1 MGAISV
7 IILNEMTGL
16 DLPSSAQW
24 EFHQEAAPIH
34 ICAPHEDLQAKTGGK
49 DTKNRQSRCQTNQQT
64 PLKQKQATLY
74 LPISRQR
81 KDFPLSLAWSEIYRS
96 GKEPLGCTCAQE
108 KKNKGKNSKGLWQA
122 VRRAK
127 PFTWRCSVTCT
138 CKLSCPPKHSG
149 SQCSLKTN
157 SGGIWLKCSKL
168 FRSVT
173 TLTSGAE
180 IRCWRF
186 ECCGVFARWED
197 RWELTLKRDQRG
209 TLLLS
214 QGASWGLV
222 WPHHAPCCAQR
233 WKENNMSMSA
243 SKRNKNKLKTKVF
256 LSLANNQNDL
266 HLCGQFI

>member
-1 MGAISV
+1 M
-7 IILNEMTGL
+7 
-16 DLPSSAQW
+16 
-24 EFHQEAAPIH
+24 
-34 ICAPHEDLQAKTGGK
+34 
-49 DTKNRQSRCQTNQQT
+49 
-64 PLKQKQATLY
+64 
-74 LPISRQR
+74 
-81 KDFPLSLAWSEIYRS
+81 
-96 GKEPLGCTCAQE
+96 
-108 KKNKGKNSKGLWQA
+108 
-122 VRRAK
+122 
-127 PFTWRCSVTCT
+127 TCT

-149 SQCSLKTN
+149 WQRSLKTN

-186 ECCGVFARWED
+186 ECCGVFAWWED

-222 WPHHAPCCAQR
+222 WPHHAPCCVQR

-243 SKRNKNKLKTKVF
+243 SKRNKLKTKVF
-256 LSLANNQNDL
+256 LALANNRKWPSL
-266 HLCGQFI
+266 VWTIHLSFSAHKNNNSFYFRGAQTVLCKTFCTCGCNTQAST